1 MLNVIL
7 KQNFLN
13 ILSKKNLNNIYIY
26 NFITFL
32 PEDFLFN
39 RLNFDFLFP
48 DPQKFSLLKYTNI
61 CLFQNLAFFGHPLED
76 NETEKN
82 NQISN
87 MYKKIFGYNF
97 YVSFFLNFIEFKFK
111 KKVFFKI
118 INIYK
123 YFYRFNVYSLYRYA
137 HKRLG
142 YYKFK
147 VRKYFNFL
155 ETFKILYMSI
165 LFKDAALFMN
175 WFTKIMS
182 RIQYRSTKQFLY
194 FLKTFLLRYLLPAIG
209 EKSDLLGF
217 FF

>member
-76 NETEKN
+76 NETEK
-82 NQISN
+82 IIK
-87 MYKKIFGYNF
+87 YLICIKKFLDIIFMF
-97 YVSFFLNFIEFKFK
+97 LSF
-111 KKVFFKI
+111 
-118 INIYK
+118 
-123 YFYRFNVYSLYRYA
+123 
-137 HKRLG
+137 
-142 YYKFK
+142 
-147 VRKYFNFL
+147 
-155 ETFKILYMSI
+155 
-165 LFKDAALFMN
+165 
-175 WFTKIMS
+175 
-182 RIQYRSTKQFLY
+182 
-194 FLKTFLLRYLLPAIG
+194 
-209 EKSDLLGF
+209 
-217 FF
+217 